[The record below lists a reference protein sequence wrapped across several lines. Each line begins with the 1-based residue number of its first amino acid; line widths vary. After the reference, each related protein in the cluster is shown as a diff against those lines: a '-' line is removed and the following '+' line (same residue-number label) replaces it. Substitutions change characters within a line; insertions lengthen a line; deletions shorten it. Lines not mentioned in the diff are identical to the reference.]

1 MPLPNIER
9 LSPESIDD
17 VTESLRC
24 QYADD
29 PISII
34 NEEPIEYVLHLEALS
49 RYYDDDVYRLAA
61 VIFRSIIQGHPL
73 QDGNKRME
81 MLLGTYFLKIN
92 GYTLTAGNDEFLN
105 TALEIAR
112 GELHLQGIYQWLL
125 KRAQPG

>member
-17 VTESLRC
+17 VIESLRC
-24 QYADD
+24 RYADD

-49 RYYDDDVYRLAA
+49 CYYDDDVYRLAA

-92 GYTLTAGNDEFLN
+92 GYTLTADNDKFLN

-112 GELHLQGIYQWLL
+112 GELHIQGIYQWLL

>member
-17 VTESLRC
+17 VIESLRC
-24 QYADD
+24 RYADD

-49 RYYDDDVYRLAA
+49 CYYDDDVYRLAA

-92 GYTLTAGNDEFLN
+92 GYTLTAGNDKFLN

-112 GELHLQGIYQWLL
+112 SELHIQGIYQWLL

>member
-49 RYYDDDVYRLAA
+49 CYYDDDVYRLAA

-112 GELHLQGIYQWLL
+112 GELHIQGIYQWLL

>member
-1 MPLPNIER
+1 MPLPNIEW

-17 VTESLRC
+17 VIESLRC
-24 QYADD
+24 RYADD

-49 RYYDDDVYRLAA
+49 CYYDDDVYRLAA

-73 QDGNKRME
+73 QDGNKRMG

-112 GELHLQGIYQWLL
+112 SELHLQGIYQWLL

>member
-1 MPLPNIER
+1 MPNIEW

-17 VTESLRC
+17 VIESLRC
-24 QYADD
+24 RYADD

-49 RYYDDDVYRLAA
+49 CYYDDDVYRLAA

-73 QDGNKRME
+73 QDGNKRMG

>member
-17 VTESLRC
+17 MIESLRC
-24 QYADD
+24 RYADD

-49 RYYDDDVYRLAA
+49 CYYDDDVYRLAA

-92 GYTLTAGNDEFLN
+92 GYTLTAGNDKFLN

-112 GELHLQGIYQWLL
+112 GELHIQGIYQWLL

>member
-17 VTESLRC
+17 VIESLRC
-24 QYADD
+24 RYADD

-49 RYYDDDVYRLAA
+49 CYYDDDVYRLAA

-112 GELHLQGIYQWLL
+112 GGLHLQGIYQWLL

>member
-1 MPLPNIER
+1 MPLPNIEW

-17 VTESLRC
+17 VIESLRC
-24 QYADD
+24 RYADD

-49 RYYDDDVYRLAA
+49 CYYDDDVYRLAA

-73 QDGNKRME
+73 QDGNKRMG